1 MCAISIEE
9 SSEQSDDDVSCARH
23 SLSLFSSPGSRIL
36 FEATIVTM
44 KSAVWL
50 ARDAHLRCRYL
61 TNTCLRNKSGLLAF
75 QVFAM
80 PSRSHVLA
88 TASQLGSILQ
98 AARKARGMTQSA
110 LAARLGL
117 SQSRVSYLE
126 LSPHDLSL
134 AQLLAWCSTLD
145 LELTIGARGKAPP
158 QTDW

>member
-1 MCAISIEE
+1 
-9 SSEQSDDDVSCARH
+9 
-23 SLSLFSSPGSRIL
+23 
-36 FEATIVTM
+36 
-44 KSAVWL
+44 
-50 ARDAHLRCRYL
+50 
-61 TNTCLRNKSGLLAF
+61 
-75 QVFAM
+75 M
-80 PSRSHVLA
+80 PPRSHVLV

-117 SQSRVSYLE
+117 SQSRVSHLE

-145 LELTIGARGKAPP
+145 LELAIGARGSTTPP